1 MRVKGNEAANG
12 GNGDSRQESETKYLS
27 RWCEMTMDTMRSM
40 NHSLLEMN
48 KSNVTQSL
56 HPGFMTKYGHYLK
69 WRNDMPSPTFQFE
82 DYVKGKVTDSTTG
95 FGIEVSPRVTTS
107 VDISQ
112 GEIK

>member
-56 HPGFMTKYGHYLK
+56 HPGFMTKYGHYLNGEMICHISV
-69 WRNDMPSPTFQFE
+69 RGLCE
-82 DYVKGKVTDSTTG
+82 GKSY
-95 FGIEVSPRVTTS
+95 
-107 VDISQ
+107 
-112 GEIK
+112 

>member
-56 HPGFMTKYGHYLK
+56 HPGFMTKYFYGHYLLMEK
-69 WRNDMPSPTFQFE
+69 LYAKCHISVRGLCE
-82 DYVKGKVTDSTTG
+82 GKSD
-95 FGIEVSPRVTTS
+95 
-107 VDISQ
+107 
-112 GEIK
+112 